1 MSGRRRNLILAGLAL
16 AVVLAMVLA
25 TRSPDPADSRGG
37 DLPAASGD
45 PARGTPREGAA
56 TGSEDAGHSHSHP
69 PPSAPDAGPAPGAVP
84 PYRTP
89 EEIRRG
95 PLPQP
100 MAASYFR
107 GYPPVERAYQVA
119 ARIPEVLAEQPCYC
133 WCDKFG
139 HGSLLDCFATDHGA
153 G

>member
-1 MSGRRRNLILAGLAL
+1 MSGRARNLILAGLAL

-25 TRSPDPADSRGG
+25 TREPGT
-37 DLPAASGD
+37 
-45 PARGTPREGAA
+45 TPRAGPERAMRDQPTVREPSTRDSATAA
-56 TGSEDAGHSHSHP
+56 DHSHP
-69 PPSAPDAGPAPGAVP
+69 PPPAPQAGPVPGAVP

>member
-1 MSGRRRNLILAGLAL
+1 
-16 AVVLAMVLA
+16 
-25 TRSPDPADSRGG
+25 
-37 DLPAASGD
+37 
-45 PARGTPREGAA
+45 
-56 TGSEDAGHSHSHP
+56 
-69 PPSAPDAGPAPGAVP
+69 
-84 PYRTP
+84 
-89 EEIRRG
+89 
-95 PLPQP
+95 

>member
-1 MSGRRRNLILAGLAL
+1 MSRRTRKLILAGLAL

-25 TRSPDPADSRGG
+25 TRSPDPADSRGE
-37 DLPAASGD
+37 DSPAASSE
-45 PARGTPREGAA
+45 PAREGPRDGATTGAA
-56 TGSEDAGHSHSHP
+56 AADHSHP
-69 PPSAPDAGPAPGAVP
+69 APSASSAGPPGAVP

-89 EEIRRG
+89 EEVRRG
-95 PLPQP
+95 LLPQP

-107 GYPPVERAYQVA
+107 GHPPVERAYQVA

-133 WCDKFG
+133 WCDRFG

>member
-1 MSGRRRNLILAGLAL
+1 MRGRTRNLILAGLVL

-25 TRSPDPADSRGG
+25 TRSPDPADSHWE
-37 DLPAASGD
+37 DPPSASGE
-45 PARGTPREGAA
+45 PARESPRGDATAGAA
-56 TGSEDAGHSHSHP
+56 GADHSHP
-69 PPSAPDAGPAPGAVP
+69 APSAGGPASRSGAVP

>member
-1 MSGRRRNLILAGLAL
+1 MKKRKLLLVTLAGLAIVAL
-16 AVVLAMVLA
+16 LVA
-25 TRSPDPADSRGG
+25 TRAPAPPEPAPDRPHSA
-37 DLPAASGD
+37 PAAAM
-45 PARGTPREGAA
+45 PAAA
-56 TGSEDAGHSHSHP
+56 TM
-69 PPSAPDAGPAPGAVP
+69 P
-84 PYRTP
+84 PYRTAA
-89 EEIRRG
+89 EIRRG
-95 PLPQP
+95 GLPQV

-107 GYPPVERAYQVA
+107 GYPAVERAYQIA